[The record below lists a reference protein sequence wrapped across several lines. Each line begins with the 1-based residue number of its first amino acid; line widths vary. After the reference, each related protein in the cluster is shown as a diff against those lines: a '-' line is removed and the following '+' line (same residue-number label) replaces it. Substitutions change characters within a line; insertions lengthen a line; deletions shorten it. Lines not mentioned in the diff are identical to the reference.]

1 MPRTTEPAD
10 GRRSATVGEFT
21 FSSAPETGLGV
32 GAALPE
38 WLPALLQLSS
48 PALPTGA
55 FSYSQGLETACERG
69 LVHDEASA
77 LAWIDS
83 HWRTA
88 FQSRE
93 LPTLDAA
100 WHAAQSGGVARLV
113 EIDETFVASR
123 DSAESRAETLQVGAA
138 LIRWLRILH
147 PDTAESALA
156 LETRSRLSAPVAYA
170 LCARAQGLPA
180 RAAVFGYGFAWLEN
194 QVQAAVKLVPLGQS
208 AGQRLQM
215 ALRPRLADPLPQRP
229 WSFAPIAAIMAMR
242 HERQYTRIFRS

>member
-1 MPRTTEPAD
+1 MPRTTEPA
-10 GRRSATVGEFT
+10 GERRSETVGEFT
-21 FSSAPETGLGV
+21 SSPTPETGFGV
-32 GAALPE
+32 DTELPG

-88 FQSRE
+88 FQPRE
-93 LPTLDAA
+93 LPTLEAA
-100 WHAAQSGGVARLV
+100 WHAAQSGDVARLV
-113 EIDETFVASR
+113 AIDERFVASR

-138 LIRWLRILH
+138 LIRWLQILH
-147 PDTAESALA
+147 PHTAESALA
-156 LETRSRLSAPVAYA
+156 HETRSRLSAPVVYA
-170 LCARAQGLPA
+170 LCARTQGLPA

-215 ALRPRLADPLPQRP
+215 ALRPRLTDPLPQRP